1 MSQALNVLDQPL
13 QPCSFEPMT
22 GFHRD
27 GCCNADAHDPG
38 RHLVCV
44 VLSAEF
50 LAFSRARGND
60 LSSPRPEWGF
70 PGLKAGDRWCLC
82 LERWVEAL
90 QHGIAPGLVLGAT
103 HEDVLERLS
112 LETLVQYAVDRPTFT

>member
-1 MSQALNVLDQPL
+1 MSQALNVLDLPL
-13 QPCSFEPMT
+13 QPCSFAPMT

-27 GCCNADAHDPG
+27 GCCSADAHDPG

-44 VLSAEF
+44 VLTDEF

-60 LSSPRPEWGF
+60 LSTPRPEWGF

-90 QHGIAPGLVLGAT
+90 QQGMAPGLVLGAT

>member
-50 LAFSRARGND
+50 LAFSKARGND